1 MEHAVAEGIVAVAA
15 VVAAAVVAVVA
26 AADDTVVA
34 DDMASGSVIVGEP
47 SFLHW
52 IAVVV
57 MEIED
62 WTRTMLQGPHR
73 GCHRSLYSW
82 RYQRRP
88 CNHFVEFPRRSTW
101 AGALAWKVKMTLEEC
116 RRRPFQ

>member
-1 MEHAVAEGIVAVAA
+1 MEYAAAEGIV
-15 VVAAAVVAVVA
+15 VVAVDA
-26 AADDTVVA
+26 AADTVVA
-34 DDMASGSVIVGEP
+34 DDKASGSVLVGGP

-62 WTRTMLQGPHR
+62 WTRTMLQGHR
-73 GCHRSLYSW
+73 RDCHHSLYSC
-82 RYQRRP
+82 RYHHRRP